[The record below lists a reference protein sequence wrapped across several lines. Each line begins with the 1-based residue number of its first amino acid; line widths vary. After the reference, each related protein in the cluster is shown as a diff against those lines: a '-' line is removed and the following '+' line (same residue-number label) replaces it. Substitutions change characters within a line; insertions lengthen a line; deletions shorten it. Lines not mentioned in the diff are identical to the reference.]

1 MTAALDAAASLTDA
15 TRRDFAVVIPAYN
28 EAEVVPELIRE
39 LRAAF
44 DRYRL
49 TGEVL
54 LVDDG
59 STDATAETARRE
71 GQGWTSLRVLTHGT
85 NLGKTE
91 AILTAARD
99 TECRYLVL
107 FDADLQHLPDEIPRF
122 LAELQSG
129 WDMVTGRKVGPYD
142 KRGVSSVY
150 NRLSRRIFKVPV
162 SDLNSMKAFRRDIL
176 EEVPLR
182 HDWHRFFVVLAHA
195 RGYSV
200 TEIDIDLHPRR
211 AGSPKYTGS
220 WRIVVGL
227 LDLVSVWFLLLF
239 SRKPLI
245 LFGFSGFALIAV
257 GTVVG
262 VVALYFRFV
271 QGVGFRPLLY
281 LVMLLETLGFLLLGF
296 GLLAEMVAQ
305 VRDELDDLRSRIK

>member
-1 MTAALDAAASLTDA
+1 
-15 TRRDFAVVIPAYN
+15 
-28 EAEVVPELIRE
+28 
-39 LRAAF
+39 
-44 DRYRL
+44 
-49 TGEVL
+49 
-54 LVDDG
+54 
-59 STDATAETARRE
+59 
-71 GQGWTSLRVLTHGT
+71 
-85 NLGKTE
+85 
-91 AILTAARD
+91 
-99 TECRYLVL
+99 
-107 FDADLQHLPDEIPRF
+107 
-122 LAELQSG
+122 
-129 WDMVTGRKVGPYD
+129 
-142 KRGVSSVY
+142 
-150 NRLSRRIFKVPV
+150 
-162 SDLNSMKAFRRDIL
+162 
-176 EEVPLR
+176 
-182 HDWHRFFVVLAHA
+182 VVLAHA

-211 AGSPKYTGS
+211 AGSSKYTGS